1 MVEVRLRIRAIFQ
14 NMIFNSSI
22 FNCSVFFPLL
32 LQSYSLSNAHQ
43 MIKNWIEAFRL
54 RTLPLALASIGMGSF
69 LAAAN
74 QGFSWLV
81 FGLTSLTTILLQ
93 ILSNLANDYGDTQ
106 NGADS
111 VEREGP
117 KRAVQSGAISP
128 KAMLQAMIIF
138 GILSFVSGVAL
149 LYFSLQSWRLILIFL
164 AFGILSIIAAITY
177 TAGSKPYGYAGLGDL
192 SVFIF
197 FGWLGVMG
205 TYFLH
210 TQSFDWLILLPAT
223 TCSCFAVAVL
233 NINNIR
239 DINSDKKA
247 GKITIPVRLGREK
260 AVTYHFTLLII
271 GVFSAVTF
279 MFLLNLSIVAYSFLL
294 VLPLLIINAKAVAT
308 KKIAL
313 ELDPY
318 LKQMALTTLLF
329 VLVFGIGLLL
339 AI

>member
-1 MVEVRLRIRAIFQ
+1 
-14 NMIFNSSI
+14 
-22 FNCSVFFPLL
+22 
-32 LQSYSLSNAHQ
+32 

-69 LAAAN
+69 LAAAVE
-74 QGFSWLV
+74 QFSWLI
-81 FGLTSLTTILLQ
+81 FGLTALTTIFLQ

-111 VEREGP
+111 IDREGP

-128 KAMLQAMIIF
+128 KAMLNAMIVF
-138 GILSFVSGVAL
+138 TVLSLVSGVSL
-149 LYFSLQSWRLILIFL
+149 LYLALQSWTLILIFFG
-164 AFGILSIIAAITY
+164 FGILSIIAAVTY

-192 SVFIF
+192 SVFLF

-210 TQSFDWLILLPAT
+210 TQGFDWLILLPAT

-247 GKITIPVRLGREK
+247 GKITIPVRIGRRK
-260 AVTYHFTLLII
+260 AVQYHFALLII
-271 GVFSAVTF
+271 GVLSAIVF
-279 MFLLNLSIVAYSFLL
+279 MYLKTESAWAYSFIL

-308 KKIAL
+308 KKNAL
-313 ELDPY
+313 EIDPY

-329 VLVFGIGLLL
+329 VLVFGIGLLF